1 MLKKNQLNRNQFSCV
16 MKNEENKKDGKR
28 IENWIEFLDE
38 KVKYITIEEGKNNI
52 EQLIKIFHPFNA
64 KVLIYKGYNN

>member
-1 MLKKNQLNRNQFSCV
+1 MREVNQWNRNQFSCI
-16 MKNEENKKDGKR
+16 MKNAENKKDGKR

-38 KVKYITIEEGKNNI
+38 KVNDITIEEGKNNS

-64 KVLIYKGYNN
+64 KVLIYKGMNN